1 MPGKRL
7 LLDTNAIIQLLAGN
21 EELIAIAATADF
33 IATSIICEL
42 EFLSFQ
48 GLAGEDA
55 DLYSRLRSRIRVF
68 GLPEN
73 DPQLSG
79 RICAVRFSS
88 GLKLPDAI
96 IAGTAIHNECV
107 VVTADA
113 HFNKLKEPWHVLN
126 YTPKVLR

>member
-1 MPGKRL
+1 MPGRRF

-21 EELIAIAATADF
+21 EELIALVGTADF
-33 IATSIICEL
+33 IATSIVCEL

-48 GLAGEDA
+48 GLSNEDA
-55 DLYSRLRSRIRVF
+55 GLYSKLRSRIYVF

-73 DPQLSG
+73 DPLLTG

-113 HFNKLKEPWHVLN
+113 HFSKLKEPWYVQT
-126 YTPKVLR
+126 YTPIVLG

>member
-21 EELIAIAATADF
+21 EELIALVGTAEF

-48 GLAGEDA
+48 GLSGEDA
-55 DLYSRLRSRIRVF
+55 NLYSRLRSRIQVF

-73 DPQLSG
+73 DPLLSG
-79 RICAVRFSS
+79 KICAVRFSS

-107 VVTADA
+107 VVTADV

-126 YTPKVLR
+126 YTPKVLK

>member
-1 MPGKRL
+1 MLGKRL

-21 EELIAIAATADF
+21 EELIALVATADF

-48 GLAGEDA
+48 GLSGEDA
-55 DLYSRLRSRIRVF
+55 DLYSSLRSRIRVF

-107 VVTADA
+107 VVTSDV
-113 HFNKLKEPWHVLN
+113 HFSKLKEPWHVLN

>member
-21 EELIAIAATADF
+21 SELLQLVSSADF
-33 IATSIICEL
+33 IATSIVCEL

-48 GLAGEDA
+48 GLSGQDA
-55 DLYSRLRSRIRVF
+55 ELYSRLRSRIQVF

-73 DPQLSG
+73 DPRLIGQ
-79 RICAVRFSS
+79 ICAVRFNS

-96 IAGTAIHNECV
+96 IAGTAIHNECAI
-107 VVTADA
+107 VTADE
-113 HFNKLKEPWHVLN
+113 HFKKLKEPWYVAN
-126 YTPKVLR
+126 YTPIVLK

>member
-21 EELIAIAATADF
+21 EELAALVEAAEF
-33 IATSIICEL
+33 ISTSIICEL

-48 GLAGEDA
+48 GLSEEDA
-55 DLYSRLRSRIRVF
+55 ALYARFRSRIRVF

-73 DPQLSG
+73 DPQLTAQ
-79 RICAVRFSS
+79 ICSLRFSS
-88 GLKLPDAI
+88 GLRLPDAI
-96 IAGTAIHNECV
+96 IAGTAILNNCV

-113 HFNKLKEPWHVLN
+113 HFNKLKEPWHVLS
-126 YTPKVLR
+126 YTPAVL

>member
-21 EELIAIAATADF
+21 EELIALVATADF

-48 GLAGEDA
+48 GLSGEDA
-55 DLYSRLRSRIRVF
+55 DLYSSLRSRIRVF

-73 DPQLSG
+73 DPRLSG

-96 IAGTAIHNECV
+96 IAGTAIHHECV
-107 VVTADA
+107 VVTSDA
-113 HFNKLKEPWHVLN
+113 HFNKLKEPWRVLN

>member
-21 EELIAIAATADF
+21 EELIALVATAGF
-33 IATSIICEL
+33 ISTSIICEL

-48 GLAGEDA
+48 GLSGEDA
-55 DLYSRLRSRIRVF
+55 DLYSSLRSRIKVF

-88 GLKLPDAI
+88 GLKLADAI

-126 YTPKVLR
+126 YTPMVLK